1 MEFKIDA
8 QPFSWTD
15 KLAETAIEDFEA
27 YQKDMSYGAS
37 TSIGLALAKLK
48 MIEEGYLVELPCKP
62 GDTVY
67 VPHRGRIQEMTV
79 TSARIDNFGFWFF
92 EWKVKDDKGV
102 YPWLVGFSCGQIGK
116 YVFLTE
122 HEAQKALE
130 GMKK

>member
-1 MEFKIDA
+1 MMEFKIDA

-15 KLAETAIEDFEA
+15 RLAETAIEDFES

-67 VPHRGRIQEMTV
+67 YIYMDCPEDYKREYCTDHEGSCEQCPHRVGKILSKKYTLRDIGNPVYLTYQE
-79 TSARIDNFGFWFF
+79 AK
-92 EWKVKDDKGV
+92 E
-102 YPWLVGFSCGQIGK
+102 
-116 YVFLTE
+116 
-122 HEAQKALE
+122 ALE
-130 GMKK
+130 GMKE